1 MRKYSTIKVHMDDGR
16 TDTWEVRKDQCDG
29 YALEAGAF
37 VVKKDGEAVG
47 VYSLAHMIS
56 AVIE

>member
-1 MRKYSTIKVHMDDGR
+1 MRKYGKIRVYKDDR
-16 TDTWEVRKDQCDG
+16 QTDVWEVRKGDCDG
-29 YALEAGAF
+29 YALEGGAF

-47 VYSLAHMIS
+47 IYSLAHMIS